1 MQVLAMGGRYG
12 AYASNRTM
20 LHRLISPP
28 CVPPYAQVRQTMMLA
43 TQKEPPD
50 GTWLLRCVASAICT
64 LMCAVCV
71 GSVAVISTV
80 CVIVGARLLHMR
92 TGPVGRRGRRAPAC
106 PGAI

>member
-43 TQKEPPD
+43 TQREPQG
-50 GTWLLRCVASAICT
+50 GTRLLRCVAAAIYT
-64 LMCAVCV
+64 LMCAVCD
-71 GSVAVISTV
+71 GSVGVSSA
-80 CVIVGARLLHMR
+80 VGAA
-92 TGPVGRRGRRAPAC
+92 V
-106 PGAI
+106 